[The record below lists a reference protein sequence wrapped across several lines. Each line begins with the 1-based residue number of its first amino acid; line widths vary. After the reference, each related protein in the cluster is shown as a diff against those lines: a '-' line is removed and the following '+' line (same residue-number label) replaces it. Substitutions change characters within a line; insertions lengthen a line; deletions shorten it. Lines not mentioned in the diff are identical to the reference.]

1 MAIENIKTYLAPL
14 TNNERAVLLHAAG
27 ARYRVARTQSVEQDI
42 SMHHYRDT
50 TVPAAQIE
58 KAAVSLVEKGY
69 ATWEPL
75 HGNYCYQRPHYRYWS
90 STLDGHGV
98 LIGRK
103 AAPYHKMFAEKQAG
117 KWARVDWTDIARIV
131 PVEDVKTAVREYRE
145 AERAAEE
152 QSKIAEA
159 ESAESKTEYLLTSLE
174 HAAQEFIAARANGED
189 LMSKGPHGWYR
200 LHETITEMESIIGT
214 LDRWKWNRDSVE
226 REAEGLRRK
235 VAA

>member
-27 ARYRVARTQSVEQDI
+27 ARYWVTRTKSVEQDL
-42 SMHHYRDT
+42 SMHPHRDT

-58 KAAVSLVEKGY
+58 KAAVGLVEKGY

-75 HGNYCYQRPHYRYWS
+75 RGNYYYQNPNWRNG
-90 STLDGHGV
+90 STLDGHGFV
-98 LIGRK
+98 TGRK

-117 KWARVDWTDIARIV
+117 KWARVDWTNIARIV

-159 ESAESKTEYLLTSLE
+159 ESADSKTEYLISSLE
-174 HAAQEFIAARANGED
+174 HAAQEFIAARADGED
-189 LMSKGPHGWYR
+189 MMSKGPHGWYR
-200 LHETITEMESIIGT
+200 LHEAITEMESIIGT
-214 LDRWKWNRDSVE
+214 LDRWKWKRDSVE
-226 REAEGLRRK
+226 TEAETLRRK